1 MVRPGPARG
10 PGRAGP
16 ENPGPR
22 ALRAETGRI
31 GPNDFLFKIFLCIVR
46 WPLGSKTEII
56 YCCNLCNVYEKHGR
70 SYIEPREARASP
82 NFK

>member
-1 MVRPGPARG
+1 MVRLGPARGPGG

-31 GPNDFLFKIFLCIVR
+31 GPNGFLFKIPLCIVR
-46 WPLGSKTEII
+46 WPLGSKKGM
-56 YCCNLCNVYEKHGR
+56 L
-70 SYIEPREARASP
+70 
-82 NFK
+82 